1 MTLTVPARTPVPLR
15 ADLTPTEDVVSTN
28 SVAVRRHVLADL
40 IPGSVAR
47 NALLVVGGAA
57 LTGLA
62 AQLSVPIQPISPVPV
77 TGQTFAVLLV
87 AAALGPWRAL
97 TSMVLYLAVGMAGV
111 PWFAGGTSGAG
122 GASFGY
128 ILGYLAAGLLV
139 GELARRAG
147 DRTPLRTVGTM
158 VAGNAVIYAFGVSW
172 LVATVGLSVGT
183 ALAVGVV
190 PFLIGD
196 GIKIAL
202 AAGILPGAWALVRRL
217 GR

>member
-1 MTLTVPARTPVPLR
+1 MSTSPVVLR
-15 ADLTPTEDVVSTN
+15 
-28 SVAVRRHVLADL
+28 RQVLADL

-47 NALLVVGGAA
+47 NALLVAGGAA

-62 AQLSVPIQPISPVPV
+62 AQLSVPIEPLSPVPV

-97 TSMVLYLAVGMAGV
+97 ASMALYLAVGMAGV

-158 VAGNAVIYAFGVSW
+158 LLGNAVIYAFGVSW
-172 LVATVGLSVGT
+172 LVGIVGMTVPA
-183 ALAVGVV
+183 ALVAGVL

-196 GIKIAL
+196 AIKVAL
-202 AAGILPGAWALVRRL
+202 AAGVLPGAWALVRRF
-217 GR
+217 GK

>member
-1 MTLTVPARTPVPLR
+1 MT
-15 ADLTPTEDVVSTN
+15 TN
-28 SVAVRRHVLADL
+28 SVAARRGVLADL
-40 IPGSVAR
+40 IPGAAVRSV
-47 NALLVVGGAA
+47 LLVVGGAA

-62 AQLSVPIQPISPVPV
+62 AQLSVSIEPISPVPV

-97 TSMVLYLAVGMAGV
+97 ASMALYLVVGMAGV

-147 DRTPLRTVGTM
+147 DRTAPRAVGTM
-158 VAGNAVIYAFGVSW
+158 ILGNAVIYAFGVSW
-172 LVATVGLSVGT
+172 LVAVTGLSVASAFGE
-183 ALAVGVV
+183 GVL

-202 AAGILPGAWALVRRL
+202 AAGLLPGTWALVRRFA
-217 GR
+217 GK

>member
-1 MTLTVPARTPVPLR
+1 VLR
-15 ADLTPTEDVVSTN
+15 
-28 SVAVRRHVLADL
+28 RQVLADL

-47 NALLVVGGAA
+47 NALLVAGGAA

-62 AQLSVPIQPISPVPV
+62 AQLSVPIEPLSPVPV

-97 TSMVLYLAVGMAGV
+97 ASMALYLAVGMAGV

-158 VAGNAVIYAFGVSW
+158 LLGNAVIYAFGVSW
-172 LVATVGLSVGT
+172 LVGIVGMTVPA
-183 ALAVGVV
+183 ALVAGVL

-196 GIKIAL
+196 AIKVAL
-202 AAGILPGAWALVRRL
+202 AAGVLPGAWALVRRF
-217 GR
+217 GK

>member
-1 MTLTVPARTPVPLR
+1 MTTNPVAARR
-15 ADLTPTEDVVSTN
+15 G
-28 SVAVRRHVLADL
+28 VLADL
-40 IPGSVAR
+40 IPGAAVRSV
-47 NALLVVGGAA
+47 LLVAGGAA

-62 AQLSVPIQPISPVPV
+62 AQLSVSIEPLSPVPV

-97 TSMVLYLAVGMAGV
+97 ASMALYLAVGMAGV

-147 DRTPLRTVGTM
+147 DRTPVRAAGTM
-158 VAGNAVIYAFGVSW
+158 VLGNVVIYAFGVSW
-172 LVATVGLSVGT
+172 LVTVAGLPVASAFGE
-183 ALAVGVV
+183 GVL

-196 GIKIAL
+196 AIKIVL
-202 AAGILPGAWALVRRL
+202 AAGLLPGTWALVRRFTAK
-217 GR
+217 

>member
-1 MTLTVPARTPVPLR
+1 MSTSPVVLR
-15 ADLTPTEDVVSTN
+15 
-28 SVAVRRHVLADL
+28 RQVLADL

-57 LTGLA
+57 VTGLA
-62 AQLSVPIQPISPVPV
+62 AQLSVSIEPLSPVPV

-97 TSMVLYLAVGMAGV
+97 ASMALYLAVGMAGL
-111 PWFAGGTSGAG
+111 PWFAGGSSGAG

-128 ILGYLAAGLLV
+128 ILGYVAAGLLV

-158 VAGNAVIYAFGVSW
+158 LLGNAVIYAFGVSW
-172 LVATVGLSVGT
+172 LVGMIGMTVPA
-183 ALAVGVV
+183 ALVAGVL

-196 GIKIAL
+196 AIKVAL
-202 AAGILPGAWALVRRL
+202 AAGVLPGTWALVRRF
-217 GR
+217 GK

>member
-1 MTLTVPARTPVPLR
+1 MSTSPVVL
-15 ADLTPTEDVVSTN
+15 
-28 SVAVRRHVLADL
+28 RRHVLADL

-57 LTGLA
+57 VTGLA
-62 AQLSVPIQPISPVPV
+62 AQLSVSIEPLSPVPV

-97 TSMVLYLAVGMAGV
+97 ASMALYLAVGMAGV

-158 VAGNAVIYAFGVSW
+158 LLGNAVIYAFGVSW
-172 LVATVGLSVGT
+172 LV
-183 ALAVGVV
+183 GVV
-190 PFLIGD
+190 GMAVPAALVAGVLPFLLGD
-196 GIKIAL
+196 AIKVAL
-202 AAGILPGAWALVRRL
+202 AAGVLPGTWALVRRF
-217 GR
+217 GK